1 VAADLRR
8 RGFKIA
14 IPFGEDWNYDL
25 VVERSEDVPLERVQ
39 VKYAQN
45 QGSVLAVRCLSHSL
59 TNGRVRATKRY
70 TGAIIDWLA
79 AYDVT
84 TGGVYYIPA
93 HQLGDG
99 RCVLHLRLDPTLNCQ
114 AKGIRWARDYLRF

>member
-1 VAADLRR
+1 MDAIELNKKAKGDLAELAVAADLRR

-45 QGSVLAVRCLSHSL
+45 QGSGTGGAAAFRTRLRTAE
-59 TNGRVRATKRY
+59 VRATKRY

-84 TGGVYYIPA
+84 TGAVYYIPA
-93 HQLGDG
+93 TSWVTDDAS
-99 RCVLHLRLDPTLNCQ
+99 C
-114 AKGIRWARDYLRF
+114 I